1 MLLEMSEWQKRLV
14 EAMQARSVTGA
25 DLARRTGFT
34 SQYIN
39 SLKNGERGDRLPH
52 ETATKIAAALGVS
65 VEWLVHGT
73 GNRERLSDVYPV
85 ARPRVPSYGDDDPPS
100 QSGFHEKEIERYPS
114 RAEAC
119 ALLANA
125 VAREVIVA
133 LRSAVPPDP
142 SKDPGREWWIA
153 HAKELARDL
162 RKIHADPVFA
172 SRKK

>member
-1 MLLEMSEWQKRLV
+1 MQTRNVSGV
-14 EAMQARSVTGA
+14 E
-25 DLARRTGFT
+25 LARRSGFT

-39 SLKNGERGDRLPH
+39 SLKNGERGNRLPH
-52 ETATKIAAALGVS
+52 ETATKLAHALGVT

-73 GNRERLSDVYPV
+73 GARDRLSDVYPV
-85 ARPRVPSYGDDDPPS
+85 APPRPPAYDDDPPS
-100 QSGFHEKEIERYPS
+100 RSGFHERDIERYPS

-125 VAREVIVA
+125 VAREVLVA

-142 SKDPGREWWIA
+142 AVDPGREWWIA

-162 RKIHADPVFA
+162 RKIHADPAFA